1 MPLQTDK
8 IPDSGHRT
16 YTVDGTRHQNITC
29 HADFMAWQVINWKT
43 ELTRHTA
50 VCYTIHNCKCR
61 KRKSLGFYGASAAMV
76 TNTIF
81 SSYFLEFFFGFP
93 AGQHCTRDGKEPSL
107 LGFSSV
113 RVLQKNWG
121 SVRYEFFAST
131 KTVGSVLFGFFCRDK
146 GSVLFGSIWVR
157 ETFDSFK
164 STDYTTKKIV
174 ICNSA

>member
-107 LGFSSV
+107 LRFSSV
-113 RVLQKNWG
+113 RVLQKKLGFG
-121 SVRYEFFAST
+121 SVRVLCKHKNSGF
-131 KTVGSVLFGFFCRDK
+131 GSVRVLLSRQGF
-146 GSVLFGSIWVR
+146 GSVWFYMGSGNV
-157 ETFDSFK
+157 
-164 STDYTTKKIV
+164 
-174 ICNSA
+174 

>member
-16 YTVDGTRHQNITC
+16 DTVDGTRHQNITC

-93 AGQHCTRDGKEPSL
+93 AGQHCTRDFKRTLTAGVQFCS
-107 LGFSSV
+107 
-113 RVLQKNWG
+113 G
-121 SVRYEFFAST
+121 S
-131 KTVGSVLFGFFCRDK
+131 
-146 GSVLFGSIWVR
+146 
-157 ETFDSFK
+157 
-164 STDYTTKKIV
+164 TKKIGV
-174 ICNSA
+174 RFGTSSLQAQKQWVWFCSGSSVETRVRFCLVLYGFGKRLTVSSQLITQLKKL